1 MDILDLRD
9 KKPETHDN
17 QIIIEA
23 EPLQPSVF
31 SKFGNFIWEII
42 KIVVVSLAIIVP
54 VRMFVIQ
61 PFIVEGA
68 SMEPNFE
75 NGQYLIVDE
84 ISYRFAA
91 PVRGEVVIFHPPYD
105 TKAYYIKRIIALP
118 GEALEIKGGDIYI
131 YNAAS
136 PQGFKLSED
145 YLTDSRILT
154 GDQKKIVLGANEYYL
169 IGDNR
174 TNSLDSRKFGPVK
187 FEEIRGRALFRAYPF
202 SQFTVFKKPNY

>member
-9 KKPETHDN
+9 KKSETSDS
-17 QIIIEA
+17 QIIIQA
-23 EPLQPSVF
+23 EPAQPSAL
-31 SKFGNFIWEII
+31 SKFGNFIWEIV

-75 NGQYLIVDE
+75 DGEYLIVDE
-84 ISYRFAA
+84 ISYRFTPPA
-91 PVRGEVVIFHPPYD
+91 RGEVVIFHPPYD

-118 GEALEIKGGDIYI
+118 GEALEIKEASIYI
-131 YNAAS
+131 YNAAF
-136 PQGFKLSED
+136 PKGFKLSEA
-145 YLTDSRILT
+145 YLPDSRLL
-154 GDQKKIVLGANEYYL
+154 GSKQEKITLGQNEYYL

-174 TNSLDSRKFGPVK
+174 NNSLDSRRFGPIK

-202 SQFTVFKKPNY
+202 SQFTVFKKPTY